1 MQAFDYV
8 TPRSVDEAVAMLG
21 RPGARALAGG
31 TDLLVQLR
39 EGRRACE
46 LVVDIKTVPELCVLS
61 FDEQGGL
68 QIGAGRSCWD
78 IYNHPVVCDRYPALA
93 ASAKLIGSVQI
104 QGRASL
110 GGNLCNGAPSADAI
124 PTLIVLNAR
133 CVIAGP
139 GGKREVPVA
148 DFVTG
153 PGKTCLKPGELL
165 VEVRLPTPRK
175 GEGAHYL
182 RFIPRNEMDIAFA
195 GAAAMVVIAG
205 GKVSDAMVALSAVAP
220 TPLLVP
226 EAGAALIGKA
236 FSAETV
242 AAAAAAAQAA
252 ARPISDVRCTADY
265 RRHLVGV
272 LTRRALEAAAKEANA
287 RG

>member
-1 MQAFDYV
+1 
-8 TPRSVDEAVAMLG
+8 
-21 RPGARALAGG
+21 
-31 TDLLVQLR
+31 
-39 EGRRACE
+39 
-46 LVVDIKTVPELCVLS
+46 LS
-61 FDEQGGL
+61 FDEQTGL
-68 QIGAGRSCWD
+68 RIGAGRSCWD
-78 IYNHPVVCDRYPALA
+78 IYNDPAVRDRYPALA
-93 ASAKLIGSVQI
+93 ASARLIGSVQI

-124 PTLIVLNAR
+124 PALIVLDAR

-139 GGKREVPVA
+139 DGKREVPVV

-153 PGKTCLKPGELL
+153 PGKTCLMPGELL
-165 VEVRLPTPRK
+165 VELRLPTPRK

-195 GAAAMVVIAG
+195 GAAAMVVIEG
-205 GKVSDAMVALSAVAP
+205 GKVTDAKVALSAVAP

-236 FSAETV
+236 FSEETV

-272 LTRRALEAAAKEANA
+272 LTRRALEAAAKEAKA

>member
-1 MQAFDYV
+1 MQSFEYV
-8 TPRSVDEAVAMLG
+8 TPRSVDEAVSMLG

-39 EGRRACE
+39 EGRRTCD
-46 LVVDIKTVPELCVLS
+46 LVVDIKTVPELSVLS
-61 FDEQGGL
+61 FDEQAGL
-68 QIGAGRSCWD
+68 RIGAGCSCWD
-78 IYNHPVVCDRYPALA
+78 IYNHPVVRDRYPALA
-93 ASAKLIGSVQI
+93 ASAQLIGSVQI

-124 PTLIVLNAR
+124 PALIVLGAR
-133 CVIAGP
+133 CVVAGP
-139 GGKREVPVA
+139 DGRREVPVN

-153 PGKTCLKPGELL
+153 PGKTCLKPGELF
-165 VEVRLPTPRK
+165 VEFRLPTPRK

-195 GAAAMVVIAG
+195 GAAAMVVIEG
-205 GKVSDAMVALSAVAP
+205 GKVTDAKVALSAVAP

-226 EAGAALIGKA
+226 AAGAALIGKA
-236 FSAETV
+236 YTEESV

-252 ARPISDVRCTADY
+252 AKPISDVRCTAEY